1 MSNNPNNIIPNSQR
15 TPEERREIAR
25 KGGIASGKARLRKK
39 HGRELVRALLSMPEK
54 DPRILEEMARL
65 GILEKDATN
74 EVVMHIR
81 QLERAKR
88 KTDTKSYNAIL
99 KAAGYMEDE
108 HHEQGVTLNIVVN
121 NPDEREKIANIGD
134 LKV

>member
-1 MSNNPNNIIPNSQR
+1 MANEQNLHPFTSEQSR
-15 TPEERREIAR
+15 EEAVKNGR
-25 KGGIASGKARLRKK
+25 KGGKASGKARLRKK